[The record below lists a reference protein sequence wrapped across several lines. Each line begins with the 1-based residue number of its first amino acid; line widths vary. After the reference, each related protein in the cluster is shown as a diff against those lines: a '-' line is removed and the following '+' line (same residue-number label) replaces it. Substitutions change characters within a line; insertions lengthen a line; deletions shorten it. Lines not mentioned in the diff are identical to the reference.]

1 MFAKSAGSVEL
12 IESMGSDESVA
23 RAAWVSRG
31 DDTRHHHQDEVE
43 RVIRY
48 MMRHK
53 HTSPFEH
60 VSFTFRVTCDLAT
73 RTQWQRHRTW
83 SFNEV
88 SRRYTEENVE
98 VMPPPVWRGQAST
111 NKQASAGDINEPVL
125 AGIMYERHMSA
136 CLDVYEGLLC
146 LGVAR
151 EQARMVL
158 PMATMTA
165 FYATVNLHNLLHF
178 CGLRCAPDAQ
188 QEIRV
193 LADECLRIAETVA
206 PISVRAW
213 REVRGV

>member
-1 MFAKSAGSVEL
+1 
-12 IESMGSDESVA
+12 MGNDDSVA

-48 MMRHK
+48 MMRHR

-60 VSFTFRVTCDLAT
+60 VSFTFRITCDLAT

-83 SFNEV
+83 SYNEI

-98 VMPPPVWRGQAST
+98 VMPPPVWRGQAAT
-111 NKQASAGDINEPVL
+111 NKQASAGRMTETDQHRAHVNYG
-125 AGIMYERHMSA
+125 AAMSA
-136 CLDVYEGLLC
+136 CMSAYRNLIA

-165 FYATVNLHNLLHF
+165 FYGTVNLHNLLHF

-206 PISVRAW
+206 PISVRTW